1 MAKKYT
7 FTYEEPLLDEHNRYP
22 ELIKEFQAS
31 DKYSEMQEE
40 TRKDLVKKEE
50 QKIVDEYIA
59 KEKTIWQKS
68 RKQDIP
74 TDIIE
79 EKCRNYLNDPKF
91 KDRIKEFKK
100 ENKEYKAT
108 RNANKYFMNQLNI
121 FLQEADLC
129 NYEQVKKWA
138 SGKSRPKNGRQQAG
152 LDSFLNIKHW
162 ESRFD
167 SIDEVIKYVFS
178 IWDNWINLFE
188 QIREELQDIDDE
200 SQMFYTEDTVK
211 QFLRNSVVNLP
222 VLDGWINLMFDF
234 EIKLYNYFGLKDWAK
249 DDKLDFSAS
258 LKEQISLLDE
268 AIKEMKK
275 EGLNLTTMDNF
286 HASLVRNANKMQPKF
301 LLLTNQRKYH
311 AIELLMQKVPNSSYI
326 CSDEFENDYDKE
338 KAEKENTIEYY
349 GENNFEIFNQ
359 LSKEAKF
366 IKILFEEFREKGIT
380 DLKYYEAFSD
390 FKIDMTLEDKMVNLT
405 DSEPHDFFNVC
416 AELIGSWLQA
426 LISTLDNIGSGYTD
440 NYRF

>member
-40 TRKDLVKKEE
+40 TKKDLVKKEE
-50 QKIVDEYIA
+50 QKLVDEYIA
-59 KEKTIWQKS
+59 KEKVIWQKS

-178 IWDNWINLFE
+178 IWDNWINLLE

-211 QFLRNSVVNLP
+211 QFLRNSVLNLP

-405 DSEPHDFFNVC
+405 DSEQKDFFNVC

>member
-40 TRKDLVKKEE
+40 TKKDLVKKEE
-50 QKIVDEYIA
+50 QKLVDEYIA
-59 KEKTIWQKS
+59 KEKVIWQKS

-338 KAEKENTIEYY
+338 KAEKENT
-349 GENNFEIFNQ
+349 
-359 LSKEAKF
+359 LSITE
-366 IKILFEEFREKGIT
+366 KIISK
-380 DLKYYEAFSD
+380 S
-390 FKIDMTLEDKMVNLT
+390 
-405 DSEPHDFFNVC
+405 
-416 AELIGSWLQA
+416 LI
-426 LISTLDNIGSGYTD
+426 N
-440 NYRF
+440 

>member
-40 TRKDLVKKEE
+40 TKKDLVKKEE
-50 QKIVDEYIA
+50 QKLVDEYIA
-59 KEKTIWQKS
+59 KEKVIWQKS

-268 AIKEMKK
+268 AIIEMKK

>member
-50 QKIVDEYIA
+50 QKLVDEYIA
-59 KEKTIWQKS
+59 KEKAIWQKS

-108 RNANKYFMNQLNI
+108 RNANKYFMYQLNTY
-121 FLQEADLC
+121 LQEADFC

-178 IWDNWINLFE
+178 IWDNWINLLE

-211 QFLRNSVVNLP
+211 QFLRNSVLNLP
-222 VLDGWINLMFDF
+222 VLDSWVNLMFDF
-234 EIKLYNYFGLKDWAK
+234 EIKLYNYFSLKDWAK
-249 DDKLDFSAS
+249 NDELDFSDS
-258 LKEQISLLDE
+258 LKEKINLIDE
-268 AIKEMKK
+268 AIKEMK
-275 EGLNLTTMDNF
+275 EENLNVSTKDNF

-301 LLLTNQRKYH
+301 LLLSNLRKYH
-311 AIELLMQKVPNSSYI
+311 AIELLMQKVPNSGYI
-326 CSDEFENDYDKE
+326 CSDEYETDYDKG
-338 KAEKENTIEYY
+338 KAEKENVIEYY

-359 LSKEAKF
+359 LVKEAKF
-366 IKILFEEFREKGIT
+366 IKILFEEFRKKNVN
-380 DLKYYEAFSD
+380 DSNNYEAFLD
-390 FKIDMTLEDKMVNLT
+390 FKIDMTLEDRLVNLT
-405 DSEPHDFFNVC
+405 NSEPQDFFNVC
-416 AELIGSWLQA
+416 AELIENWLQS
-426 LISTLDNIGSGYTD
+426 LISTLDNVGSGYTD

>member
-40 TRKDLVKKEE
+40 TKKDLVKKEE
-50 QKIVDEYIA
+50 QKLVDEYIA
-59 KEKTIWQKS
+59 KEKVIWQKS

-162 ESRFD
+162 GSRFD

>member
-200 SQMFYTEDTVK
+200 PQMFYTEDTVK

>member
-40 TRKDLVKKEE
+40 TKKDLVKKEE
-50 QKIVDEYIA
+50 QKLVDEYIA
-59 KEKTIWQKS
+59 KEKVIWQKS
-68 RKQDIP
+68 RKQDNP
-74 TDIIE
+74 TDINE

-405 DSEPHDFFNVC
+405 DSEQKDFFNVC

>member
-31 DKYSEMQEE
+31 PRYSEMQEE
-40 TRKDLVKKEE
+40 TKKDLVKKEE
-50 QKIVDEYIA
+50 QKLVDEYIA
-59 KEKTIWQKS
+59 KEKAIWQKS

-74 TDIIE
+74 ADILK

-91 KDRIKEFKK
+91 KNKIKEFKK
-100 ENKEYKAT
+100 DNKEYKAT
-108 RNANKYFMNQLNI
+108 RNANKYFMYQLNTY
-121 FLQEADLC
+121 LQEADFC

-178 IWDNWINLFE
+178 IWDNWINLLE

-211 QFLRNSVVNLP
+211 QFLRNSVLNLP
-222 VLDGWINLMFDF
+222 VLDSWVNLMFDF
-234 EIKLYNYFGLKDWAK
+234 EIKLYNYFSLKDWAK
-249 DDKLDFSAS
+249 NDELDFSDS
-258 LKEQISLLDE
+258 LKEKINLIDE
-268 AIKEMKK
+268 AIKEMK
-275 EGLNLTTMDNF
+275 EENLNVSTKDNF

-301 LLLTNQRKYH
+301 LLLSNLRKYH
-311 AIELLMQKVPNSSYI
+311 AIELLMQKVPNSGYI
-326 CSDEFENDYDKE
+326 CSDEFENNYDKE
-338 KAEKENTIEYY
+338 KAEKENVIEYY

-359 LSKEAKF
+359 LVKEAKF
-366 IKILFEEFREKGIT
+366 IKILFEEFRKKSVN
-380 DLKYYEAFSD
+380 DSNNYEAFSD
-390 FKIDMTLEDKMVNLT
+390 FKIDMTLEDRLVNLT
-405 DSEPHDFFNVC
+405 DSEPQDFFNVC
-416 AELIGSWLQA
+416 AELIENWLQS
-426 LISTLDNIGSGYTD
+426 LISTLDNVGSGYID

>member
-50 QKIVDEYIA
+50 QKLVDEYIA
-59 KEKTIWQKS
+59 KEKAMWQKT

-74 TDIIE
+74 TDIIK
-79 EKCRNYLNDPKF
+79 EKCRDYLNDPKF
-91 KDRIKEFKK
+91 KNKIKEFKK

-108 RNANKYFMNQLNI
+108 RNANKYFMYQLNI
-121 FLQEADLC
+121 FLQEADFC
-129 NYEQVKKWA
+129 NYEQIKKWV
-138 SGKSRPKNGRQQAG
+138 SGKSRPRNGRQQAG

-167 SIDEVIKYVFS
+167 SMDEVIKYVFS
-178 IWDNWINLFE
+178 IWDNWINLLE

-211 QFLRNSVVNLP
+211 QFLRNSVLNLP

-234 EIKLYNYFGLKDWAK
+234 GIKLYNYFALKDWAK
-249 DDKLDFSAS
+249 DDKIDFSDS
-258 LKEQISLLDE
+258 LKEQISLIDE
-268 AIKEMKK
+268 AIEKMKGK
-275 EGLNLTTMDNF
+275 GMNLSTMDSF

-326 CSDEFENDYDKE
+326 CSDEYENDYDKQ
-338 KAEKENTIEYY
+338 KAKDENTIEYY

-380 DLKYYEAFSD
+380 DPKYYEAFSD
-390 FKIDMTLEDKMVNLT
+390 FKIDMTLEDKMINLT

>member
-40 TRKDLVKKEE
+40 TKKDLVKKEE
-50 QKIVDEYIA
+50 QKLVDEYIA
-59 KEKTIWQKS
+59 KEKVIWQKS

-275 EGLNLTTMDNF
+275 EGLNLTTMNNF

>member
-405 DSEPHDFFNVC
+405 DSEQKDFFNVC

>member
-40 TRKDLVKKEE
+40 TKKDLVKKEE
-50 QKIVDEYIA
+50 QKLVDEYIA
-59 KEKTIWQKS
+59 KEKVIWQKS

-79 EKCRNYLNDPKF
+79 EKCRNHLNDPKF

-405 DSEPHDFFNVC
+405 DSEQKDFFNVC

>member
-40 TRKDLVKKEE
+40 TKKDLVKKEE
-50 QKIVDEYIA
+50 QKLVDEYIA
-59 KEKTIWQKS
+59 KEKVIWQKS

-178 IWDNWINLFE
+178 IWDNWINLLE

-349 GENNFEIFNQ
+349 GENNFESVNQ

-405 DSEPHDFFNVC
+405 DSEQKDFFNVC

>member
-40 TRKDLVKKEE
+40 TKKDLVKKEE
-50 QKIVDEYIA
+50 QKLVDEYIA
-59 KEKTIWQKS
+59 KEKVIWQKS

>member
-7 FTYEEPLLDEHNRYP
+7 FTYEEPLLDECNRYP

-50 QKIVDEYIA
+50 QKLVDEYIA
-59 KEKTIWQKS
+59 KEKAMWQKT

-74 TDIIE
+74 TDIIK
-79 EKCRNYLNDPKF
+79 EKCRDYLNDPKF
-91 KDRIKEFKK
+91 KNKIKEFKK
-100 ENKEYKAT
+100 ENKECKAT

-121 FLQEADLC
+121 FLQEADFC
-129 NYEQVKKWA
+129 NYEQVKKWIL
-138 SGKSRPKNGRQQAG
+138 GKSRPRNGRQQAG

-167 SIDEVIKYVFS
+167 SMDEVIKYVFS
-178 IWDNWINLFE
+178 IWDNWINLLE

-211 QFLRNSVVNLP
+211 QFLRNSVLNLP

-234 EIKLYNYFGLKDWAK
+234 GIKLYNYFALKDWAK
-249 DDKLDFSAS
+249 DDALDFSDS
-258 LKEQISLLDE
+258 LKEQINLIDE
-268 AIKEMKK
+268 AIKEMK
-275 EGLNLTTMDNF
+275 EENLNISTMDSF

-301 LLLTNQRKYH
+301 LLLSNLRKYH

-326 CSDEFENDYDKE
+326 CSDEFENNYDKE
-338 KAEKENTIEYY
+338 KAEKENVIEYY

-366 IKILFEEFREKGIT
+366 IKLLFEEFRDKSIT
-380 DLKYYEAFSD
+380 DPQHYEAFSD

-405 DSEPHDFFNVC
+405 DSEPQDFFNVC
-416 AELIGSWLQA
+416 AELIENWLKA
-426 LISTLDNIGSGYTD
+426 LTLMLDSIGSGYTD

>member
-1 MAKKYT
+1 
-7 FTYEEPLLDEHNRYP
+7 
-22 ELIKEFQAS
+22 
-31 DKYSEMQEE
+31 
-40 TRKDLVKKEE
+40 
-50 QKIVDEYIA
+50 
-59 KEKTIWQKS
+59 
-68 RKQDIP
+68 
-74 TDIIE
+74 
-79 EKCRNYLNDPKF
+79 
-91 KDRIKEFKK
+91 
-100 ENKEYKAT
+100 
-108 RNANKYFMNQLNI
+108 
-121 FLQEADLC
+121 
-129 NYEQVKKWA
+129 
-138 SGKSRPKNGRQQAG
+138 
-152 LDSFLNIKHW
+152 
-162 ESRFD
+162 
-167 SIDEVIKYVFS
+167 
-178 IWDNWINLFE
+178 
-188 QIREELQDIDDE
+188 
-200 SQMFYTEDTVK
+200 
-211 QFLRNSVVNLP
+211 
-222 VLDGWINLMFDF
+222 
-234 EIKLYNYFGLKDWAK
+234 
-249 DDKLDFSAS
+249 
-258 LKEQISLLDE
+258 
-268 AIKEMKK
+268 MKK

>member
-40 TRKDLVKKEE
+40 TKKDLVKKEE
-50 QKIVDEYIA
+50 QKLVDEYIA
-59 KEKTIWQKS
+59 KEKVIWQKS

-366 IKILFEEFREKGIT
+366 IKILFEEFRQKGIT

>member
-40 TRKDLVKKEE
+40 TKKDLVKKEE
-50 QKIVDEYIA
+50 QKLVDEYIA
-59 KEKTIWQKS
+59 KEKVIWQKS

-178 IWDNWINLFE
+178 IWDNWINLLE

-268 AIKEMKK
+268 AIKEMK
-275 EGLNLTTMDNF
+275 EENLNVSTKDNF

-301 LLLTNQRKYH
+301 LLLSNLRKYH
-311 AIELLMQKVPNSSYI
+311 AIELLMQKVPNSGYI
-326 CSDEFENDYDKE
+326 CSYEYENDYDE
-338 KAEKENTIEYY
+338 QKAKNENTIEYY

-359 LSKEAKF
+359 LAKEAKF
-366 IKILFEEFREKGIT
+366 IKLLFEEFREKSIN
-380 DLKYYEAFSD
+380 DSKHYEAFSD
-390 FKIDMTLEDKMVNLT
+390 LKIDMTLEDKMVNLT
-405 DSEPHDFFNVC
+405 DSEQKDFFNVC

-426 LISTLDNIGSGYTD
+426 LVAMLDEIGSGYTD

>member
-40 TRKDLVKKEE
+40 TKKDLVKKEE
-50 QKIVDEYIA
+50 QKLVDEYIA
-59 KEKTIWQKS
+59 KEKVIWQKS

-129 NYEQVKKWA
+129 NYEQIKKWA

-178 IWDNWINLFE
+178 IWDNWINLLE